1 MLTNKRKQ
9 RDRKQFFS
17 KLGIVAVLFVL
28 GVGAGYLVSLNLFA
42 KSTYKS
48 PLAQEVMAEV
58 THQDEEAL
66 ELIRSVLVKEE
77 KKPKSISRLR
87 NTYKIIL
94 ENNAEVVLSS
104 QKDLKTQLS
113 SLQFILRRL
122 TMEDRRFTRL
132 DLSFDKPIIV
142 LEK

>member
-1 MLTNKRKQ
+1 
-9 RDRKQFFS
+9 
-17 KLGIVAVLFVL
+17 
-28 GVGAGYLVSLNLFA
+28 
-42 KSTYKS
+42 
-48 PLAQEVMAEV
+48 MAEV

-94 ENNAEVVLSS
+94 ENNEEVVLSS
-104 QKDLKTQLS
+104 QKDLKTQLC